1 MKINPPGE
9 KNSHGFTCK
18 KKKISPEVSKKIKN
32 LEKLPW
38 QKYKTA
44 NNLDP

>member
-9 KNSHGFTCK
+9 RIHMVSHVK
-18 KKKISPEVSKKIKN
+18 KKKISPEISKKIKN

-38 QKYKTA
+38 QKYKRA